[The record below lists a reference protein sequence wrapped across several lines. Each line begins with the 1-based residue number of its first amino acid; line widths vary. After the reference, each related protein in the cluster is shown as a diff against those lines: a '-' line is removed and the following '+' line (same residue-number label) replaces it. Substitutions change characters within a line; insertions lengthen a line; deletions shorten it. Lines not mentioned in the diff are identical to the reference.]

1 MVSTHIVDS
10 QLKAIGCN
18 FQGWGRTEARELS
31 KILTPYEV
39 ITECLNGHYEN
50 GFAMLC
56 STNQRVI
63 LVDRKPMYL
72 TLEDVRYDMIAEIDF
87 GYRIMN
93 SYISI
98 FTPTKTLTFT
108 SWNQHRLRRLVTLAQ
123 QRVMEIR
130 HYQQNGIPQSTLQSQ
145 QQPLQQSKVA
155 PLPQLTPLNSP
166 APYQQ
171 PTSQYSMPIST
182 DMASTA
188 YSVPSSIDYS
198 APSISTVPFP
208 SKVSTFARMTLIT
221 KNRFGLRK

>member
-1 MVSTHIVDS
+1 MVSTHIVDR

-130 HYQQNGIPQSTLQSQ
+130 HYQQNGMPQPTSQ
-145 QQPLQQSKVA
+145 TQQPLQQAKTV
-155 PLPQLTPLNSP
+155 PLPQLTPVNNLTPN
-166 APYQQ
+166 YQQ
-171 PTSQYSMPIST
+171 PANQYSPPIST
-182 DMASTA
+182 DLSSTA

-198 APSISTVPFP
+198 APSVSTVPFP
-208 SKVSTFARMTLIT
+208 SKVSTFARMSLIT
-221 KNRFGLRK
+221 KNRLGRR